1 MQQTGV
7 VVPPQDPELIY
18 RIVGFLEYGMAV
30 KRLDEFIRRASTEEL
45 EIADGIVRRRP
56 QFDVRIQL
64 SQDLARTSQL
74 NGRVRPNGGNRTAS
88 GLAWVVALARVE
100 LGAMLA
106 GFTSAPR
113 PFQMTAPTAYE
124 TEAYREI
131 LTDGLLVHYWSLKHD
146 PAIAN
151 YPRTGV
157 PEEHAIT
164 YGRRLGVA
172 RQFLNASREFSRTRL
187 SPGQQAELNSWE
199 RDYRRLE
206 LVLLYCLSQKVSVSG
221 EKSEVISRR
230 VSACP
235 PLLDAARR
243 ELGSDAVAGR
253 DSVRRLGRY
262 SARLSDLLVSIDPTL
277 VAIPCQ
283 HTPVQQSAPG
293 SPRRRR

>member
-7 VVPPQDPELIY
+7 IVPPQDPELVY

-30 KRLDEFIRRASTEEL
+30 KHLDQFIRRASPEEL

-64 SQDLARTSQL
+64 SQGLAGASPL
-74 NGRVRPNGGNRTAS
+74 NERVRLQGGDRTAS

-106 GFTSAPR
+106 GFTSASR

-131 LTDGLLVHYWSLKHD
+131 LTDGLLVHDWSLKHD

-157 PEEHAIT
+157 PEEHAVT

-172 RQFLNASREFSRTRL
+172 RQFLDASREFSRTRL

-206 LVLLYCLSQKVSVSG
+206 LVLLYCLAQKVSVSG
-221 EKSEVISRR
+221 EKSEVTSRR
-230 VSACP
+230 IMGCP

-243 ELGSDAVAGR
+243 ELGSEAVAGR
-253 DSVRRLGRY
+253 DSVRRLSRY

-277 VAIPCQ
+277 IAIPCQ
-283 HTPVQQSAPG
+283 HTPVQPSAPT
-293 SPRRRR
+293 STRRRR